1 MAATFSARAGSTFR
15 ANVEY
20 REPPLPPETDPQTGE
35 LIDVTGFTARLQLR
49 SASSNRRVILAVSE
63 STQPDA
69 ILSLDPEA
77 SPGGRWF
84 IFLPASITRT
94 LPPVSHIEVEL
105 VNDANPDD
113 VSSLFSGAIRIA
125 PEQVVRS

>member
-20 REPPLPPETDPQTGE
+20 REPPASPDTDPQQGD

-49 SASSNRRVILAVSE
+49 SASSNRRIILAVSE

-69 ILSLDPEA
+69 IEM
-77 SPGGRWF
+77 
-84 IFLPASITRT
+84 
-94 LPPVSHIEVEL
+94 EL
-105 VNDANPDD
+105 VSDANADD
-113 VSSLFSGAIRIA
+113 VSPLFSGAIRIA
-125 PEQVVRS
+125 PEQVVG

>member
-20 REPPLPPETDPQTGE
+20 REPPASPDTDPQQGD

-49 SASSNRRVILAVSE
+49 SASSNRRIILAVSE

-69 ILSLDPEA
+69 ILSPDPDA
-77 SPGGRWF
+77 APGGRWF
-84 IFLPASITRT
+84 IFLPASVTRA
-94 LPPVSHIEVEL
+94 LPPVSHLEMEL
-105 VNDANPDD
+105 VSDANADD
-113 VSSLFSGAIRIA
+113 VSPLFSGAIRIA
-125 PEQVVRS
+125 PEQVVG